1 MAMYDLNYT
10 GSTQDDQNYV
20 AFLML
25 LFSTARTRRVN
36 FEVMWEESAALCW
49 PEYRNS
55 FSFGHNRAPG
65 IKYTEFQIDTT
76 GSIASHRFM
85 AIADTIVT
93 PHTQVW
99 SYQKCSNSELWKDR
113 SVKLYY
119 AAKSKAL
126 WDLRYDPWANFTG
139 QNQQNWQQ
147 LGVFGNMGMWI
158 DEFDSNPGPM
168 HRGLRYMST
177 GPGEMY
183 VLRNHQGRP
192 NGLIRHF
199 RWTARQAYGKWPDK
213 LPAVLKA
220 ALEKSDNYTMWDFL
234 QFVLPNTEYDP
245 AQVFHPVKGKPW
257 ISVYVCVAGYCIME
271 QGGYRTFPWSCGAYM
286 MAPEEEYGR
295 GPAQMVLPELKTL
308 NSEKA
313 MFLRQGHKAADPA
326 YLLADD
332 GLVTLKTAPRSFN
345 YGGLSAQGA
354 VLARPLET
362 GQIQITEEML
372 TMSAK
377 TVDDAF
383 LVSLY
388 AELFQD
394 AKAGKPDET
403 VRQTIARAN
412 MRGMF
417 LAPLGRQHTEY
428 LGPMIER
435 ELDVADRLRMLPKM
449 PPILKEAKGEFNTQT
464 VWCGPLARA
473 AMGQSIQGYMETV
486 EFAENVAQ
494 QTGDTSIMD
503 VFDFDVAFPEMAE
516 AKFVPA
522 HWMADP
528 KKISAKRQGRAQQA
542 AREQQVK
549 ELPGRAAMAKAQAI
563 TAKAATGG
571 NTGGTLS
578 GVPTGQMPM
587 LPGQAAPG
595 GRAFGQ
601 PGPQ

>member
-1 MAMYDLNYT
+1 VAYDLNFT
-10 GSTQDDQNYV
+10 GGQDNHEQYV

-36 FEVMWEESAALCW
+36 FEVQWEEAAALCW

-55 FSFGHNRAPG
+55 FAFGHTRAPG
-65 IKYTEFQIDTT
+65 VKYTEYQIDST
-76 GSIASHRFM
+76 GAIASHRFM
-85 AIADTIVT
+85 SICDTIMT
-93 PHTQVW
+93 PHTQLW
-99 SYQKCSNSELWKDR
+99 SFLKCSNAELWKDR
-113 SVKLYY
+113 SVQLYY
-119 AAKSKAL
+119 AEKTRAL
-126 WDLRYDPWANFTG
+126 WNLRYDPWANFTG

-147 LGVFGNMGMWI
+147 LGVFGNMGMYV
-158 DEFDSNPGPM
+158 DTFDDSPGPA
-168 HRGLRYMST
+168 HRGLRYVATS
-177 GPGEMY
+177 PGEMY

-192 NGLIRHF
+192 NGYIRHF

-213 LPAVLKA
+213 LPAILAA

-234 QFVLPNTEYDP
+234 QFVLPNNEYDP

-326 YLLADD
+326 YLIADD
-332 GLVTLKTAPRSFN
+332 GLYTLKTAPRSFN

-354 VLARPLET
+354 KLAQPLET
-362 GQIQITEEML
+362 GQIQITENML
-372 TMSAK
+372 MMSAK
-377 TVDDAF
+377 SVDDAF
-383 LVSLY
+383 LVTLY
-388 AELFQD
+388 NDLFQD
-394 AKAGKPDET
+394 TKGGAADT
-403 VRQTIARAN
+403 VRQSIEKAN

-417 LAPLGRQHTEY
+417 LAPLGRQYSEY

-435 ELDVADRLRMLPKM
+435 ELDCAQSLRMMPKV
-449 PPILKEAKGEFNTQT
+449 PPILKEAKGEFNTT

-473 AMGQSIQGYMETV
+473 AKGQSIEGFVKTV
-486 EFAENVAQ
+486 EFAENVAA
-494 QTGDTSIMD
+494 QTGDVSIMD
-503 VFDFDVAFPEMAE
+503 IFDFDVAFAGMAD
-516 AKFVPA
+516 AQFVPPD
-522 HWMADP
+522 WLADP
-528 KKISAKRQGRAQQA
+528 KKVAAKRQGRAQQQ

-563 TAKAATGG
+563 QTKAATGG

-587 LPGQAAPG
+587 MPGQSAPG